1 MRRGPHD
8 SQDTAPGGAYSWH
21 GEDLLLEIRVQPRA
35 DRDEIAGLH
44 DARLKVRIT
53 APPTDG
59 KANAHL
65 LKYLARQFQVPRS
78 RIQIISG
85 HNARNK
91 RIRVGAPRRLPEA
104 LQQQP

>member
-1 MRRGPHD
+1 MD
-8 SQDTAPGGAYSWH
+8 AALGGAHSWQ
-21 GEDLLLEIRVQPRA
+21 GEDLLLEVRVQPRA

-65 LKYLARQFQVPRS
+65 VKYLARQFKVPKS
-78 RIQIISG
+78 RVQIVSG
-85 HNARNK
+85 HSGRNK
-91 RIRVGAPRRLPEA
+91 RIRIHAPRRLPED
-104 LQQQP
+104 LRS